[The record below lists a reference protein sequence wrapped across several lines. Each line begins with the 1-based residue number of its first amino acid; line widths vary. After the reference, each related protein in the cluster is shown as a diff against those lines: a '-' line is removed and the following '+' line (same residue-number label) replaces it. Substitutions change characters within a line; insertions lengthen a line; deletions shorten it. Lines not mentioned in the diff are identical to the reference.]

1 MQSISSLK
9 FLKPYLQ
16 QQKVKIII
24 MFIALVVTSSSVLV
38 FSKYL
43 SYVIDN
49 FFSNSLKPDF
59 LKFFIFQNIIILVL
73 AIGTAARYY
82 FTASIGDH
90 IVSAIKKDLF
100 VQAMSLSPSYFET
113 QKTGN
118 ILSQIQND
126 TLIIQN
132 LLGSNI
138 SVALRNLIMF
148 VGGLVMLILMS
159 SKLTLFITMLIPF
172 IVVPIVIFGKKIK
185 KLSKE
190 NQSQQGILTSVCEE
204 SINSIKTIQAYCGE
218 KSEIYKYNADIQVSL
233 TTSLKLAKSKALLI
247 FTIISLIFCGVGLIL
262 WYGGYDVV
270 NGDMSVG
277 ELSSFVFL
285 AVICAGSLGSLSE
298 TFGEIVKSAAACE
311 RAAGFLAL
319 KSEINDSQDAI
330 DIDGTP
336 FEQLEFKNINFS
348 YPSKKEILTLNSL
361 NFIIKA
367 NEKIA
372 IVGKSGAGKS
382 TIFQLLMR
390 FYDASSGAILF
401 NDILIQNIQLKS
413 LRKKF
418 AYISQEPVMFSTTIY
433 DNILFGNPS
442 ASHEEVM
449 YAAEIAIV
457 DEFALKLPEKYA
469 TFIGQKGVRLS
480 GGQKQRIALAR
491 AIIKNPEILLLDEAT
506 SSLDYENEN
515 LVQEAISRISKN
527 RVTITIAHRLS
538 TVIGA
543 DRILV
548 IDNGVLIEEGTHQEL
563 INKKNIYHNLVHSE
577 TMLHQSPEII

>member
-1 MQSISSLK
+1 MQPISSLK
-9 FLKPYLQ
+9 FLNPYLQ

-24 MFIALVVTSSSVLV
+24 MFIALVITSSSVLV

-59 LKFFIFQNIIILVL
+59 LKFFVFQNILILAL

-148 VGGLVMLILMS
+148 IGGLAMLILMS

-218 KSEIYKYNADIQVSL
+218 KSEIEKYNIDIQVSL

-262 WYGGYDVV
+262 WYGGYDVA

-298 TFGEIVKSAAACE
+298 TFGEIIKSAAACE
-311 RAAGFLAL
+311 RAAGFLTL
-319 KSEINDSQDAI
+319 KSEINDGQDAI
-330 DIDGTP
+330 NIDDTP
-336 FEQLEFKNINFS
+336 FEQLEFKSVNFS
-348 YPSKKEILTLNSL
+348 YPSKKEMLTLDSL
-361 NFIIKA
+361 SFIIKA

-382 TIFQLLMR
+382 TVFQLLMR

-418 AYISQEPVMFSTTIY
+418 AYISQDPVMFSTTIY

-449 YAAEIAIV
+449 NAAEIAIV

-515 LVQEAISRISKN
+515 LVQEAINRISKN

-538 TVIGA
+538 TVINA

-577 TMLHQSPEII
+577 TMLRQSPKII